1 MKSSLQACTE
11 SYFRHA
17 YAARR
22 KPKFDR
28 HVVQSLVIISH
39 VPNLKIGRAALK
51 VLRDMR
57 VTAVDTEGSAA

>member
-1 MKSSLQACTE
+1 MKSALQTCTE

-22 KPKFDR
+22 KPQIDK

-39 VPNLKIGRAALK
+39 VPSAKIGRAALK
-51 VLRDMR
+51 VLREMR
-57 VTAVDTEGSAA
+57 LTAPAGGSAA

>member
-1 MKSSLQACTE
+1 MKSALQACTE

-28 HVVQSLVIISH
+28 HVIQCLVIIAH
-39 VPNLKIGRAALK
+39 VPSVKIGRAALK

-57 VTAVDTEGSAA
+57 ISAPPQSAA

>member
-1 MKSSLQACTE
+1 MKSALQACTE

-22 KPKFDR
+22 KPKFDK

-39 VPNLKIGRAALK
+39 VPSVKIGRAALK
-51 VLRDMR
+51 VLCEMR
-57 VTAVDTEGSAA
+57 IAAPPQSAA